1 MSNKDERMNHNAPE
15 VSATDWD
22 QLYFY
27 GLTKFLLNDVG
38 LNQNMAQALIR
49 MVGVNASVSTGALI
63 DPRYMLNQKGTT
75 PWMAMYALLTIKQ
88 PELLTDVH
96 KGTAAAFVPND
107 AIGSIFVNH
116 INWPTELLSQ
126 YNIDLDGFNV
136 FILPFMVPK
145 GSQYNLSFS
154 QSMKAPDNSL
164 EIFGVNKFDE
174 NEPENLL
181 CNIQSTLEFIKQSRP
196 DVMGKNSL

>member
-1 MSNKDERMNHNAPE
+1 MNHNAPK
-15 VSATDWD
+15 VSATDWV

-27 GLTKFLLNDVG
+27 GLTKFPLNDVG